1 MERWELL
8 SSARKKYREKIG
20 ESARTL
26 RGRHSAPPG
35 RCPCLLAFLL
45 DEGDTHQRLH
55 PLQSVRFQ
63 LLSPCLQLFHC
74 GSRHHPTRREDQGD
88 EAPIGEGPGLDS
100 SPLYLLQVFCG
111 LLDDV
116 ER

>member
-45 DEGDTHQRLH
+45 DEGDTHQSSSSAKCSL
-55 PLQSVRFQ
+55 PAS
-63 LLSPCLQLFHC
+63 LSMSPES
-74 GSRHHPTRREDQGD
+74 GTPTL
-88 EAPIGEGPGLDS
+88 EANGLAHLTS
-100 SPLYLLQVFCG
+100 G
-111 LLDDV
+111 
-116 ER
+116 